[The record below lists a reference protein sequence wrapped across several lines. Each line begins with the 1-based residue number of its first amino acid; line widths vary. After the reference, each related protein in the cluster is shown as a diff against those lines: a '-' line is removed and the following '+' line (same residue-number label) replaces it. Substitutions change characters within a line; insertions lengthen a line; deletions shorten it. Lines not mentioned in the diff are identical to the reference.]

1 MMGCTLNARKSVGSK
16 VKGPTVAHTSTPA
29 CIQNLN
35 PLPLECRW
43 SALCHLREARRR
55 SIRHRLDGYSSASVL
70 RTEGRAQNRTFSSLR
85 SFRWRGT
92 SSILAC
98 HRPLPGRASSGS
110 QPSPCA
116 SKVRRVPDCRN
127 RKVFDGNSALRSGSG
142 SISLDRKASACGPA
156 PMTWQTCGSQQ
167 RSSQWG
173 QRQSTTSSSASTS
186 LMLGSSHRAGRGEC
200 DGD

>member
-1 MMGCTLNARKSVGSK
+1 MKHDGPPSDIVSMG
-16 VKGPTVAHTSTPA
+16 
-29 CIQNLN
+29 
-35 PLPLECRW
+35 
-43 SALCHLREARRR
+43 
-55 SIRHRLDGYSSASVL
+55 SSASVL
-70 RTEGRAQNRTFSSLR
+70 RTEGRAQSRTFSSLR

-116 SKVRRVPDCRN
+116 SKVRWVPDCRN

-186 LMLGSSHRAGRGEC
+186 LMLGSSHRAGRGEYVGTRQGLLIFINFLNFLKSYTFTLNDPEC
-200 DGD
+200 TLNGL